1 MIDMVSLA
9 IAIGAGLIVISIL
22 TSLISFRI
30 GAPLLLVFLL
40 VGLLAGEDGIGG
52 IPFKDA
58 SAAYF
63 IGSVALAVILFD
75 SGYGTQW
82 RSFRLAASPA
92 LTLASV
98 GVLLTALV
106 LAVPAKFLLGLT
118 WSEAML
124 LGAIVGSTDAAA
136 VFFLLRIGNIG
147 IRDRVRATLEIE
159 SGSNDPMAIFLVITL
174 LEMSAMGALQD
185 GWMSTFGMALVQ
197 QFGLGIGIGVAVGY
211 LLVLILNRFV
221 FDAGLYPVLV
231 LSLVLLLFGVTS
243 VLGGSGFMAVYAA
256 GIVMGNV
263 RFRGCLTIRRFQEGL
278 TWLAQITM
286 FLMLGLLA
294 TPSEFP
300 DIALG
305 AVLVGLLLI
314 FIARPFAVWLC
325 LIPFGFTRAETTFI
339 AWVGLR
345 GAVSILLA
353 ILPIMAGL
361 ENGQL
366 LFNSAFI
373 IVLVSLVVQGWTI
386 RPMARKLDLIVPPHL
401 GAVNKVELELPGH
414 AQHELLV
421 YRVTKGSPV
430 EQGERIPRW
439 ARPAL
444 TVREGK
450 SMQSHE
456 SGRLKVGDYVY
467 IFTTPR
473 YINLLDRL
481 FAQPVMLTRKDR
493 RYFGDLAVDPDKP
506 VSDLAAYY
514 GVALRSGE
522 ESLTVAELIAKRLGS
537 TVVRGDRI
545 LLGPIELVVRET
557 DDDGAAT
564 SVGLALEPSVAST
577 FELPILQKCQ
587 HLVNVARMW
596 WVARRG
602 GEQKEYEPV
611 IPVTPVSKP
620 APDPEN
626 PSSSGNPQDSQK
638 VPAQDSGPST
648 RTGST

>member
-9 IAIGAGLIVISIL
+9 IAMGAGLIVISIL

-30 GAPLLLVFLL
+30 GAPLLLVFLV

-98 GVLLTALV
+98 GVLLTALA
-106 LAVPAKFLLGLT
+106 LALPAKFLLGLN
-118 WSEAML
+118 WSEALL

-136 VFFLLRIGNIG
+136 VFFLLRVGNIG

-174 LEMSAMGALQD
+174 LEMSAMGSLQEGWLGAFGLAL
-185 GWMSTFGMALVQ
+185 LQ
-197 QFGLGIGIGVAVGY
+197 QFGLGLGIGVAVGY
-211 LLVLILNRFV
+211 LLVVVLNRFV

-231 LSLVLLLFGVTS
+231 LSLVLLLFGITS
-243 VLGGSGFMAVYAA
+243 VLGGSGFLAVYVA
-256 GIVMGNV
+256 GIIMGNV
-263 RFRGCLTIRRFQEGL
+263 RFRGGLTIRRFQEGL

-300 DIALG
+300 GIALG

-314 FIARPFAVWLC
+314 FIARPLAVWLC

-353 ILPIMAGL
+353 ILPIMAHL

-401 GAVNKVELELPGH
+401 GAVDKVELELPGH

-421 YRVTKGSPV
+421 YRVTSGSPV
-430 EQGERIPRW
+430 AEGERIPRW
-439 ARPAL
+439 ARPSL
-444 TVREGK
+444 TVRDGK

-456 SGRLKVGDYVY
+456 AGRLKVGDYVY

-473 YINLLDRL
+473 YISLLDRL
-481 FAQPVMLTRKDR
+481 FAQPVTLTKKDR
-493 RYFGDLAVDPDKP
+493 RYFGDLAVDPERP
-506 VSDLAAYY
+506 VSELATYY
-514 GVALRSGE
+514 GVPLRSGE
-522 ESLTVAELIAKRLGS
+522 DELSVAQLIARRLGA
-537 TVVRGDRI
+537 TVVRGDRV
-545 LLGPIELVVRET
+545 LLGPIELVVRES
-557 DDDGAAT
+557 DEQGVAT
-564 SVGLALEPSVAST
+564 AVGLALEPSVAST
-577 FELPILQKCQ
+577 FQLPIFQNWQ
-587 HLVNVARMW
+587 DIARAVRQW
-596 WVARRG
+596 WSARLR
-602 GEQKEYEPV
+602 K
-611 IPVTPVSKP
+611 K
-620 APDPEN
+620 APLDPEITSRSEQTCEAAE
-626 PSSSGNPQDSQK
+626 PQSSEPD
-638 VPAQDSGPST
+638 A
-648 RTGST
+648 R

>member
-9 IAIGAGLIVISIL
+9 IAMGAGLIVISIL

-30 GAPLLLVFLL
+30 GAPLLLVFLV

-52 IPFKDA
+52 IPFQDA

-82 RSFRLAASPA
+82 RSFRLAATPA

-106 LAVPAKFLLGLT
+106 LAVPAKFLLGLN
-118 WSEAML
+118 WSEALL

-136 VFFLLRIGNIG
+136 VFFLLRVGNIG
-147 IRDRVRATLEIE
+147 IQDRVRATLEIE

-174 LEMSAMGALQD
+174 LEMSAMGSLQE
-185 GWMSTFGMALVQ
+185 GWLGTFGLALLQ
-197 QFGLGIGIGVAVGY
+197 QFGLGLGIGVAVGY
-211 LLVLILNRFV
+211 LLVAVLNRFV

-243 VLGGSGFMAVYAA
+243 VLGGSGFLAVYVA
-256 GIVMGNV
+256 GIIMGNV
-263 RFRGCLTIRRFQEGL
+263 RFRGGLTIRRFQEGL

-300 DIALG
+300 GIALG

-314 FIARPFAVWLC
+314 FIARPLAVWLC

-353 ILPIMAGL
+353 ILPIMAQL

-401 GAVNKVELELPGH
+401 GAVDKVELELPGH

-421 YRVTKGSPV
+421 YRVTRGSPV
-430 EQGERIPRW
+430 AEGERIPRW
-439 ARPAL
+439 ARPSL

-456 SGRLKVGDYVY
+456 DGRFKVGDYVY

-473 YINLLDRL
+473 YISLLDRL
-481 FAQPVMLTRKDR
+481 FAQPVTLTRKDR
-493 RYFGDLAVDPDKP
+493 RYFGDLAVDPERP
-506 VSDLAAYY
+506 VLELANYY
-514 GVALRSGE
+514 GVSLRSGE
-522 ESLTVAELIAKRLGS
+522 DELTVAQLIARRLGA
-537 TVVRGDRI
+537 TVVRGDRVP
-545 LLGPIELVVRET
+545 LGSIELVVRES
-557 DDDGAAT
+557 DEQGVAT
-564 SVGLALEPSVAST
+564 AVGLALEPSVAST
-577 FELPILQKCQ
+577 FQLPIFQNWQDIANALMHWWSAR
-587 HLVNVARMW
+587 HLKTR
-596 WVARRG
+596 
-602 GEQKEYEPV
+602 
-611 IPVTPVSKP
+611 
-620 APDPEN
+620 APRESESTTQPDHAQEAIDPQRNETK
-626 PSSSGNPQDSQK
+626 S
-638 VPAQDSGPST
+638 
-648 RTGST
+648 R

>member
-1 MIDMVSLA
+1 MIDMLSLA

-136 VFFLLRIGNIG
+136 VFFLLRVGNIG

-263 RFRGCLTIRRFQEGL
+263 RFRGGLTIRRFQEGL

-456 SGRLKVGDYVY
+456 AGRLKVGDYVY

-522 ESLTVAELIAKRLGS
+522 ETLTVAELIAKRLGS

-545 LLGPIELVVRET
+545 LLGPIELVVREA

-602 GEQKEYEPV
+602 GEQKANGPV
-611 IPVTPVSKP
+611 TPVTPVSKP